1 MKEQQNYELA
11 FHLNPNL
18 EEARV
23 TEAKQAL
30 EKSITGRNGNVLFSN
45 EPEKIHL
52 SYPIDK
58 NDYAFFGY
66 IQFTVENPE
75 DLPADRQEPLKE
87 LNDELKLNN
96 DILRYLIVKVPSAGQ
111 RREAVL
117 KQVKARERV
126 EKRAKEQAVTPEQT
140 PEQAKEMEK
149 KLEYILGNL

>member
-18 EEARV
+18 EETKV
-23 TEAKQAL
+23 QETKQAL
-30 EKSITGRNGNVLFSN
+30 EKSITGRNGNVLFYK

-75 DLPADRQEPLKE
+75 EVLKE

-96 DILRYLIVKVPSAGQ
+96 DILRSLIVKVPSAGQ

-149 KLEYILGNL
+149 KLEELIGGL